1 MEATALI
8 LFVTLTALLFR
19 ILVKCQLNQ
28 MVKHESNNRLLTVGL
43 LFFLTVFLLL
53 CYVPA
58 ALQIC
63 SLTYLAISV
72 SASLLIAFLSYR
84 KTSKYTGVPKLTR
97 LYSVVLPLALSSI
110 LNIGVIFFCRWLFPD
125 VTTIQNHNGNYE
137 FTSQHTWCL
146 DGRLKPTGSYVA
158 NETSDTLYRVVV
170 SYAYLG
176 EEVYNHYNIPDTINP
191 HSISRIPCPP
201 NYVVREILPIMLPS
215 YGRFGRVRTRLSYIA
230 TRPQLDAFV
239 TGNFQNLGIKEN
251 VRVHSFDLKTNP
263 IIWEDP
269 ERIRVVEQTIDKFSR

>member
-1 MEATALI
+1 MEATALV
-8 LFVTLTALLFR
+8 LSVTLTSLLFR
-19 ILVKCQLNQ
+19 ILVKCQLNHIA
-28 MVKHESNNRLLTVGL
+28 KHDGNCRLAAVGL
-43 LFFLTVFLLL
+43 LFCLTIFLLL
-53 CYVPA
+53 CYFPV
-58 ALQIC
+58 ALHIC
-63 SLTYLAISV
+63 SPKYIAISA
-72 SASLLIAFLSYR
+72 SASLLIAFISYR

-110 LNIGVIFFCRWLFPD
+110 INIGVIFFCRWLFPD
-125 VTTIQNHNGNYE
+125 VTTVQYHNGNYE

-146 DGRLKPTGSYVA
+146 DRRLKPTGSYVA

-191 HSISRIPCPP
+191 HSISMIPCPP

-230 TRPQLDAFV
+230 TKPQLDAFV

-251 VRVHSFDLKTNP
+251 VRVYSFDLKTNP

-269 ERIRVVEQTIDKFSR
+269 ERIRVVERTIDKFIR